1 MRTGAKIVAAWIACV
16 IVSVFL
22 ANLVVL
28 FLDDIVGKKHKT
40 EERHAMQADDQRVA
54 RLEERVAF
62 LERTAVLQPTEE
74 YNPQLLNAMEPY
86 EMPNK
91 APRWEEMRDAW
102 VIRVWLAN
110 TPNQIRNA
118 TCPTDAMNRQPHNAM
133 QANDRVTAC
142 ATRIQ
147 TLERRIG
154 LHELR
159 LGDIKAE
166 VFGTNVTKE
175 AAND

>member
-1 MRTGAKIVAAWIACV
+1 MRTGAKIVAAWIACL

-28 FLDDIVGKKHKT
+28 FLDDIVGKKHNT
-40 EERHAMQADDQRVA
+40 EERRAMQANGQRVA
-54 RLEERVAF
+54 QLEERVAF

-74 YNPQLLNAMEPY
+74 YNPQLLMAMEPY

-118 TCPTDAMNRQPHNAM
+118 TCPTDVLNRQPHGARGDGVRVPPDE
-133 QANDRVTAC
+133 QDREGREPVD
-142 ATRIQ
+142 
-147 TLERRIG
+147 
-154 LHELR
+154 LR
-159 LGDIKAE
+159 LPQLDWR
-166 VFGTNVTKE
+166 
-175 AAND
+175 